1 MSESKYQNEK
11 NCGSEVYV
19 IRIRGH
25 LQDRWAESFEC
36 MTITREDD
44 GTTTLYGYLPD
55 QTALHSILM
64 RIRDM
69 NIKLISVKQE
79 KEN

>member
-1 MSESKYQNEK
+1 MSESKYQTEDY
-11 NCGSEVYV
+11 CGSEVYE

-69 NIKLISVKQE
+69 NIKLISVRQE